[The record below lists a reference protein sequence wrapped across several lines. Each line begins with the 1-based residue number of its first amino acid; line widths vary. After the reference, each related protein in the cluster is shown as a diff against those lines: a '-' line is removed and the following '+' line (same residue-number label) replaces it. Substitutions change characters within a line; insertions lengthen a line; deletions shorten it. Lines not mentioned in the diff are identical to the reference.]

1 MKSRPLGALMVLA
14 AFALL
19 IATVDVRALWPLPTF
34 LALLVPGALLA
45 GGIIGPPGWV
55 VDRRAALR
63 RDARARPA
71 DSAPGVAR
79 AAAGPP
85 ERVFRYP
92 RPSRWVIALF
102 AVLAA
107 IPLTAAAFIA
117 HSLRDEPSGA
127 AWVAL
132 VPAAMGVW
140 LPLYLVGRLR
150 AFVRVGPDGIA
161 VRRQLRTR
169 RLAWDDIIALSAID
183 VGLIGTGPIGRVYR
197 VYGPRSTL
205 SFDGSIDDA
214 AALATL
220 VARASGLGWE

>member
-14 AFALL
+14 AFVLL

-63 RDARARPA
+63 RDLRGRPA
-71 DSAPGVAR
+71 ESAPSAR
-79 AAAGPP
+79 RTAAGPP

-92 RPSRWVIALF
+92 RLSPWKIALF
-102 AVLAA
+102 AALGAV
-107 IPLTAAAFIA
+107 PLGAAAFIA
-117 HSLRDEPSGA
+117 HSLRDEPTGA

-140 LPLYLVGRLR
+140 LPLYAIGRMR
-150 AFVRVGPDGIA
+150 AFVRIGPDGIA
-161 VRRQLRTR
+161 VRRQLFTR
-169 RLAWDDIIALSAID
+169 RLAWDDVVALSAID
-183 VGLIGTGPIGRVYR
+183 VGLIGTGHLGRVYR

-205 SFDGSIDDA
+205 SFDGSIEDA

-220 VARASGLGWE
+220 VARASGLGWG